1 MEDERRAAPWCNTH
15 AKSMCCTCCPASCRA
30 PRRGR
35 QARPGVRARPRRAR
49 TGRPNPG
56 AAQEIGDRQRP
67 SNPARW
73 EGGPRPAA
81 GLAPRYG
88 IGGRRPAVLVR
99 DPGDPSK
106 MPAYFVLLD
115 CQATVSSASEISFRT
130 SKLAMSRKPII
141 YRKRPILL
149 PGGGGVSVGKHTH
162 VRVRALE
169 SRKGDRPVWSRVDEY
184 RGGRASVDTPWPG
197 SIPAKT
203 YCTCFG
209 ALMAELPR
217 HHHLIPKRYSI
228 FC

>member
-1 MEDERRAAPWCNTH
+1 VVQYARQINVLHMLPRELSSSPAGPASTTGCTRSASSGAYWSAEPRRSARDRRSTAAIQPSEVGRWSTPGCRIGTSLRDWWTGGRQCSC
-15 AKSMCCTCCPASCRA
+15 AIPAIRRRCRRISFCWTGRRPCRQHPKFRFAHPSLPCRVNQSFTVSDRYSCRA
-30 PRRGR
+30 
-35 QARPGVRARPRRAR
+35 
-49 TGRPNPG
+49 
-56 AAQEIGDRQRP
+56 
-67 SNPARW
+67 
-73 EGGPRPAA
+73 
-81 GLAPRYG
+81 
-88 IGGRRPAVLVR
+88 
-99 DPGDPSK
+99 
-106 MPAYFVLLD
+106 
-115 CQATVSSASEISFRT
+115 
-130 SKLAMSRKPII
+130 
-141 YRKRPILL
+141 
-149 PGGGGVSVGKHTH
+149 GGVSVGKHTH

>member
-1 MEDERRAAPWCNTH
+1 MSGGQHRGAIRTPNQCAAHAAPRAVELPGGAGKHDRVYALGLVGRVLVGRTPAQRKRSEIDSGHPTQRGGKVVH
-15 AKSMCCTCCPASCRA
+15 ARLQDWHLVTGLVDGGRQCSCAIPAIRRRCRRISFCWTVRRPCRQHPKFRFAHPSLPCRVNQSFTVSDRYSCRA
-30 PRRGR
+30 
-35 QARPGVRARPRRAR
+35 
-49 TGRPNPG
+49 
-56 AAQEIGDRQRP
+56 
-67 SNPARW
+67 
-73 EGGPRPAA
+73 
-81 GLAPRYG
+81 
-88 IGGRRPAVLVR
+88 
-99 DPGDPSK
+99 
-106 MPAYFVLLD
+106 
-115 CQATVSSASEISFRT
+115 
-130 SKLAMSRKPII
+130 
-141 YRKRPILL
+141 
-149 PGGGGVSVGKHTH
+149 GGVSVGKHTH